1 MFLLLLCADIMD
13 IVQDPISSG
22 DYKKEEDPRLFR
34 SAKTGRGPLEDGWR
48 ENYKGC
54 KRGDKPVMTAYKL
67 CRVEFKYWGMQNK
80 IERFIH
86 DVGESEAEF
95 LSTRCKL
102 CEQMVVQIFE
112 ASVQPADSHLLWLL
126 AADGRDPLVY
136 YLWEPYPRHVCVLC
150 HFSSKTHVYLLS
162 EEKHVHLYL

>member
-1 MFLLLLCADIMD
+1 MVLLLLCADIMD

-95 LSTRCKL
+95 WWTRCKL
-102 CEQMVVQIFE
+102 CAQMVVQIFE

-126 AADGRDPLVY
+126 AADSRGPLVS
-136 YLWEPYPRHVCVLC
+136 LGTIPTTRVCTVPFQL
-150 HFSSKTHVYLLS
+150 
-162 EEKHVHLYL
+162 